1 MTRMTRAEVEKIV
14 AEARVENKTPN
25 LQGANLRFVDL
36 CGADLQA
43 ADLRGADLRG
53 ATLQGADLRFADL
66 RFADLRGANLRGD
79 DLRGANLRFANLRDA
94 GLRGANLWGANL
106 RDAGL
111 RGANLWGANLRG
123 ANLYD
128 CIWDGLQI
136 TQPPYGQVILTPTC
150 KGWWMSIGCW
160 DGTPEE
166 LKTLI
171 SKDEGGIE
179 AGDENHLPC
188 SYLEAVFAL
197 CEAYMKDNAKII
209 DDLKGIWGDA

>member
-1 MTRMTRAEVEKIV
+1 MTSMTREEVEKIV
-14 AEARVENKTPN
+14 AKARAENKTPN
-25 LQGANLRFVDL
+25 LRGANLRFADL
-36 CGADLQA
+36 CGADLRGA
-43 ADLRGADLRG
+43 NLCGANLRFADLCGADLRG
-53 ATLQGADLRFADL
+53 ANLRDADFQGADLRFADL
-66 RFADLRGANLRGD
+66 RFADLRFA
-79 DLRGANLRFANLRDA
+79 DLRFADLRFANLRFA
-94 GLRGANLWGANL
+94 E
-106 RDAGL
+106 
-111 RGANLWGANLRG
+111 LWGANLRG
-123 ANLYD
+123 ANLYN

-197 CEAYMKDNAKII
+197 CEAYMKDNAKVI
-209 DDLKGIWGDA
+209 DDLKARWGGDGEE

>member
-1 MTRMTRAEVEKIV
+1 MTSMTREEVEKIV
-14 AEARVENKTPN
+14 AEARAENKTPN
-25 LQGANLRFVDL
+25 LRAADLRDANLRDVDL
-36 CGADLQA
+36 CG
-43 ADLRGADLRG
+43 
-53 ATLQGADLRFADL
+53 
-66 RFADLRGANLRGD
+66 ADLRGANLRG
-79 DLRGANLRFANLRDA
+79 ANLRDA
-94 GLRGANLWGANL
+94 NLRGADL
-106 RDAGL
+106 R
-111 RGANLWGANLRG
+111 GANLRG
-123 ANLYD
+123 ANLYN

-136 TQPPYGQVILTPTC
+136 THPPYGQVILIPTC

-166 LKTLI
+166 LKNLI

-209 DDLKGIWGDA
+209 DDLKAAWGKKGK

>member
-1 MTRMTRAEVEKIV
+1 MTSMTREEIEKLV
-14 AEARVENKTPN
+14 AEARAENKTPN

-53 ATLQGADLRFADL
+53 ATLQGAN
-66 RFADLRGANLRGD
+66 LRGANLRGAD
-79 DLRGANLRFANLRDA
+79 LRFANLRSA
-94 GLRGANLWGANL
+94 ELWGA
-106 RDAGL
+106 D
-111 RGANLWGANLRG
+111 LWGANLRG
-123 ANLYD
+123 ANLYN

-197 CEAYMKDNAKII
+197 CEAYMKDNAKVI
-209 DDLKGIWGDA
+209 DDLKAKWGDDHGAV

>member
-1 MTRMTRAEVEKIV
+1 MTSLIHEDVEKIIKKAR
-14 AEARVENKTPN
+14 AEYKAP
-25 LQGANLRFVDL
+25 
-36 CGADLQA
+36 
-43 ADLRGADLRG
+43 DLRGADLRG
-53 ATLQGADLRFADL
+53 ADLCGADLCGADLRDVDLRGADLRFANL
-66 RFADLRGANLRGD
+66 RDVDLRGANLRD
-79 DLRGANLRFANLRDA
+79 VDLRFANLRFANLRSA
-94 GLRGANLWGANL
+94 E
-106 RDAGL
+106 
-111 RGANLWGANLRG
+111 LWGANLRG
-123 ANLYD
+123 ANLYN

>member
-1 MTRMTRAEVEKIV
+1 MTSLIHEDVEKIIKKAR
-14 AEARVENKTPN
+14 AEYKAPD
-25 LQGANLRFVDL
+25 LRDVDL
-36 CGADLQA
+36 RGADMSGADLLG
-43 ADLRGADLRG
+43 ADLRGADLRDVDLRS
-53 ATLQGADLRFADL
+53 ANLRGADLRFA
-66 RFADLRGANLRGD
+66 NLRS
-79 DLRGANLRFANLRDA
+79 
-94 GLRGANLWGANL
+94 
-106 RDAGL
+106 
-111 RGANLWGANLRG
+111 
-123 ANLYD
+123 ANLYN

-209 DDLKGIWGDA
+209 EDLKPQWGDA

>member
-1 MTRMTRAEVEKIV
+1 MTSMTRAEVEKIV
-14 AEARVENKTPN
+14 AEARAENKTPN
-25 LQGANLRFVDL
+25 LQGADLRGADLWGANLRFANL
-36 CGADLQA
+36 RGADLWGA
-43 ADLRGADLRG
+43 DLWGADLRFADLRGADLRG
-53 ATLQGADLRFADL
+53 AD
-66 RFADLRGANLRGD
+66 
-79 DLRGANLRFANLRDA
+79 LRFANLR
-94 GLRGANLWGANL
+94 GADLWGA
-106 RDAGL
+106 D
-111 RGANLWGANLRG
+111 LWGTNLRG
-123 ANLYD
+123 ANLYN
-128 CIWDGLQI
+128 CIWNGLQI

-197 CEAYMKDNAKII
+197 CEAYMKDNAKVI
-209 DDLKGIWGDA
+209 DDLKAKWGHNEGK

>member
-1 MTRMTRAEVEKIV
+1 MTSLTHEDVEKIIKKAR
-14 AEARVENKTPN
+14 AEYKAPD
-25 LQGANLRFVDL
+25 LR
-36 CGADLQA
+36 G

-53 ATLQGADLRFADL
+53 ADLCGADLCGADLRDVDL
-66 RFADLRGANLRGD
+66 RFANLRDVDLRGANLRD
-79 DLRGANLRFANLRDA
+79 VDLRFANLRFANLRSA
-94 GLRGANLWGANL
+94 E
-106 RDAGL
+106 
-111 RGANLWGANLRG
+111 LWGANLRG
-123 ANLYD
+123 ANLYN

>member
-1 MTRMTRAEVEKIV
+1 MARMAREEVENIV

-53 ATLQGADLRFADL
+53 ATLQAADLRGADLRFA
-66 RFADLRGANLRGD
+66 NLRS
-79 DLRGANLRFANLRDA
+79 AE
-94 GLRGANLWGANL
+94 LWGA
-106 RDAGL
+106 D
-111 RGANLWGANLRG
+111 LWG

-160 DGTPEE
+160 AGTPEE

>member
-1 MTRMTRAEVEKIV
+1 MMTRITRAEVEKIV
-14 AEARVENKTPN
+14 AKARAENKTPN
-25 LQGANLRFVDL
+25 LRGANLRAVDL

-43 ADLRGADLRG
+43 ADLRGADLW
-53 ATLQGADLRFADL
+53 D
-66 RFADLRGANLRGD
+66 ADLRGANLRGA
-79 DLRGANLRFANLRDA
+79 DLRD
-94 GLRGANLWGANL
+94 
-106 RDAGL
+106 
-111 RGANLWGANLRG
+111 ANLRG
-123 ANLYD
+123 ANLYN

-197 CEAYMKDNAKII
+197 CEAYMADNSQVIEYLKAK
-209 DDLKGIWGDA
+209 WGHNEGK

>member
-1 MTRMTRAEVEKIV
+1 MTSMTREEIEKLV
-14 AEARVENKTPN
+14 AEARAENKTPN

-43 ADLRGADLRG
+43 ADLRGA
-53 ATLQGADLRFADL
+53 TLQ
-66 RFADLRGANLRGD
+66 GANLRGAD
-79 DLRGANLRFANLRDA
+79 LRFANLRDA
-94 GLRGANLWGANL
+94 ELWGA
-106 RDAGL
+106 D
-111 RGANLWGANLRG
+111 LWGANLRG
-123 ANLYD
+123 ANLYN

-209 DDLKGIWGDA
+209 DDLKGIWGDV

>member
-1 MTRMTRAEVEKIV
+1 MTSLIHEDVEKIIKKAR
-14 AEARVENKTPN
+14 AEYKAP
-25 LQGANLRFVDL
+25 
-36 CGADLQA
+36 
-43 ADLRGADLRG
+43 DLRGADLRG
-53 ATLQGADLRFADL
+53 ADLCGADLCGADLRDVDLRGADLRFANL
-66 RFADLRGANLRGD
+66 RDVDLRGANLHD
-79 DLRGANLRFANLRDA
+79 VDLRFANLRFANLRSA
-94 GLRGANLWGANL
+94 E
-106 RDAGL
+106 
-111 RGANLWGANLRG
+111 LWGANLRG
-123 ANLYD
+123 ANLYN

>member
-66 RFADLRGANLRGD
+66 R
-79 DLRGANLRFANLRDA
+79 
-94 GLRGANLWGANL
+94 GANL

>member
-1 MTRMTRAEVEKIV
+1 MTSLIHEDVEKIIKKAR
-14 AEARVENKTPN
+14 AEYKAPDLR
-25 LQGANLRFVDL
+25 GADMS
-36 CGADLQA
+36 GADLLG
-43 ADLRGADLRG
+43 ADLRGADLRDVDLRS
-53 ATLQGADLRFADL
+53 ANLRGADLRFA
-66 RFADLRGANLRGD
+66 NLRS
-79 DLRGANLRFANLRDA
+79 
-94 GLRGANLWGANL
+94 
-106 RDAGL
+106 
-111 RGANLWGANLRG
+111 
-123 ANLYD
+123 ANLYN
-128 CIWDGLQI
+128 CIRDGLQI

-209 DDLKGIWGDA
+209 EDLKPQWGDA